1 MAAQRRKFAGG
12 PAGDTGE
19 ADPRVTEALTSWHRG
34 TGSEHDALQ
43 ALAAARFLVPVVA
56 ILTVHDQETKAEK
69 ESEMALPTLIG
80 NDGRAAIIA
89 FTGVG
94 TMKRWR
100 RDARPVVTPA
110 ARVWHAA
117 VAESQA
123 VVIDVAG
130 PSPFVVEGARLASL
144 ARGEQPPFPHQDPDI
159 RAVIEAAVAAE
170 PAIAGYILAPG
181 GGSAHGSG
189 GSAHGSS
196 STARSSTA
204 RSSTARSSADLAVT
218 LRLADVIAAEP
229 ARRAAQAIALALAPR
244 LRRGVELSVEL
255 AASRDSK

>member
-1 MAAQRRKFAGG
+1 MAAQRRTFTGR

-19 ADPRVTEALTSWHRG
+19 ADPKVTEALANWQHG
-34 TGSEHDALQ
+34 AGSEHDALR

-56 ILTVHDQETKAEK
+56 ILTVQDQETKAEK

-89 FTGVG
+89 FTS
-94 TMKRWR
+94 MQAMMAWR
-100 RDARPVVTPA
+100 PDARPVVAPA

-117 VAESQA
+117 VAEGQA

-130 PSPFVVEGARLASL
+130 PSPFVVEGARLVSL
-144 ARGEQPPFPHQDPDI
+144 AHGEQPPFPHEDPDI
-159 RAVIEAAVAAE
+159 RAVIEAVVAAE
-170 PAIAGYILAPG
+170 PTITNYILAPG
-181 GGSAHGSG
+181 GVGAHAGSG
-189 GSAHGSS
+189 
-196 STARSSTA
+196 
-204 RSSTARSSADLAVT
+204 ADLAVT
-218 LRLADVIAAEP
+218 LRLADALATEP

-255 AASRDSK
+255 AAARRAPHP

>member
-1 MAAQRRKFAGG
+1 MAAQRRKLAGG

-19 ADPRVTEALTSWHRG
+19 ADPKVTAALTNWQHG
-34 TGSEHDALQ
+34 AGSEHDALR
-43 ALAAARFLVPVVA
+43 ALAGARFLVPVVA
-56 ILTVHDQETKAEK
+56 ILTVQDQETKAEK

-89 FTGVG
+89 FTGVE

-100 RDARPVVTPA
+100 PDARPVVTPA

-144 ARGEQPPFPHQDPDI
+144 AQGKQPPFPHEDSDI
-159 RAVIEAAVAAE
+159 RAVIAAAVAAE
-170 PAIAGYILAPG
+170 PAITGYILAPG
-181 GGSAHGSG
+181 GGSA
-189 GSAHGSS
+189 GSS
-196 STARSSTA
+196 SANGGG
-204 RSSTARSSADLAVT
+204 ADLAVT
-218 LRLADVIAAEP
+218 LRLADAIAAEP
-229 ARRAAQAIALALAPR
+229 ARRAAQAIAAALAPR
-244 LRRGVELSVEL
+244 LRRGVELSMEL
-255 AASRDSK
+255 PASR

>member
-19 ADPRVTEALTSWHRG
+19 ADPKVTEALTNWHRG
-34 TGSEHDALQ
+34 AGSEHDALQ

-89 FTGVG
+89 FTGVE

-100 RDARPVVTPA
+100 PDARPVVTPA
-110 ARVWHAA
+110 ARVWRAA

-170 PAIAGYILAPG
+170 PAIAGYTLAPG
-181 GGSAHGSG
+181 GGSAHGSR
-189 GSAHGSS
+189 SS
-196 STARSSTA
+196 SAGRGTAEGA
-204 RSSTARSSADLAVT
+204 SADLAVT
-218 LRLADVIAAEP
+218 LRLADAIATEP

-244 LRRGVELSVEL
+244 LRRGVALSVEL
-255 AASRDSK
+255 PASR

>member
-19 ADPRVTEALTSWHRG
+19 ADPKVTEALTNWQRG
-34 TGSEHDALQ
+34 AGSEHDALR

-56 ILTVHDQETKAEK
+56 VLTVQDQETKAEK

-80 NDGRAAIIA
+80 NDGRTAIIA
-89 FTGVG
+89 FTGVE

-100 RDARPVVTPA
+100 PDARPVVTPA

-123 VVIDVAG
+123 VVVDVAG

-144 ARGEQPPFPHQDPDI
+144 AQGEQPPFPHEDPDI
-159 RAVIEAAVAAE
+159 RAVVEAAVAAE
-170 PAIAGYILAPG
+170 PAITGYILAPG
-181 GGSAHGSG
+181 SGSTHGSG
-189 GSAHGSS
+189 GAEGG
-196 STARSSTA
+196 
-204 RSSTARSSADLAVT
+204 SADLAVT
-218 LRLADVIAAEP
+218 LRLADAIAAEP

-244 LRRGVELSVEL
+244 LRRGVALSMELP
-255 AASRDSK
+255 ASR